1 MKQYL
6 SLSIL
11 MVLLSIGTA
20 QAQCCSNAVKASACA
35 TPCASETAMVQ
46 QTDFSNVQVVYFHA
60 TRRCATCQAVET
72 VTVETLKDAFA
83 NKVPFQSIN
92 REEDSKNPLIKK
104 HKINGQTLL
113 IIKGD
118 KVVNLTNEAFM
129 YARTSPEKFKEKL
142 KESIQT
148 I

>member
-1 MKQYL
+1 MKQFI

-11 MVLLSIGTA
+11 MLLFSIGTVK
-20 QAQCCSNAVKASACA
+20 AQCCSSTVKSSPCT
-35 TPCASETAMVQ
+35 TPCASETAMAQ
-46 QTDFSNVQVVYFHA
+46 QVDLSEVQVVYFHA
-60 TRRCATCQAVET
+60 TRRCATCQAVES

-83 NKVPFQSIN
+83 SKVPFQSIN
-92 REEDSKNPLIKK
+92 REEDAKNPLIKK
-104 HKINGQTLL
+104 HKISGQTLL